1 MAETKPIDATKLASD
16 IVNAVVPHVI
26 TGSQT
31 IVNYQRIH
39 AKMLASF
46 AAFVADS
53 INKNEITDAEA
64 RNLLCDQE
72 TIEAVHILAVDV
84 IKESTKAKAVM
95 ALLKVVQTAV
105 NTATGLS
112 IAIF

>member
-1 MAETKPIDATKLASD
+1 MTQKTPIDATKLVSD
-16 IVNAVVPHVI
+16 IVNAIAPHLI

-31 IVNYQRIH
+31 IVSYQRIH

-46 AAFVADS
+46 SEFVADA
-53 INKNEITDAEA
+53 INNHEITDSEA
-64 RNLLCDQE
+64 RNLLRDQE

-105 NTATGLS
+105 NSATGLA

>member
-1 MAETKPIDATKLASD
+1 MTETKSIDTTKLASD
-16 IVNAVVPHVI
+16 ILNAVVPHVI

-31 IVNYQRIH
+31 VMNYQLIH
-39 AKMLASF
+39 SKMLASF
-46 AAFVADS
+46 AAFVTDS
-53 INKNEITDAEA
+53 INKKEITDAEA
-64 RNLLCDQE
+64 RHLLRDQE
-72 TIEAVHILAVDV
+72 TIESVHILAVDV

-112 IAIF
+112 LAIF